1 MLGTAPG
8 RPPPVTI
15 SSLILTRLRAT
26 LPPSNFTTHR
36 LPYTAGF
43 QNRIPPSRMLATR
56 PHGALPVSNPSL
68 LFDPLAV
75 RQLLSASCPFF
86 DPFFDLLLYHQR
98 SSSNVLV
105 NFTLPLLALFDFCAR
120 RGRVLP
126 ASAGHSVLSSQLLPV
141 LYTLRRPSLH

>member
-1 MLGTAPG
+1 
-8 RPPPVTI
+8 
-15 SSLILTRLRAT
+15 
-26 LPPSNFTTHR
+26 
-36 LPYTAGF
+36 
-43 QNRIPPSRMLATR
+43 MLATR

-75 RQLLSASCPFF
+75 RQLLSASCPSFG
-86 DPFFDLLLYHQR
+86 PFFDLLLYHQR

-105 NFTLPLLALFDFCAR
+105 DFTLPLLALFDFCAR
-120 RGRVLP
+120 CGRVLP